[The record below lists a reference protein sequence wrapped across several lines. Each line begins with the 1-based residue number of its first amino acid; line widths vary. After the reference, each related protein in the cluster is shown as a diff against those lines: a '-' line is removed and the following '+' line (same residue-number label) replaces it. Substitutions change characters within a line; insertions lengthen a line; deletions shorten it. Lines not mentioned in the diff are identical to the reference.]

1 MVSLFIFYIFLTIR
15 RTDRTPFGARLRPFS
30 PSRSA
35 FSWTI
40 FPLPCPGLSHPR
52 AVVGPCLALAVT
64 RSPPV
69 CMLSA
74 DTHPLSR
81 LPAVIGF
88 NNRMLLPTLL
98 AACIFG
104 AAAIPGIDVDS
115 PADDRELFRKLEE
128 QTNALAE
135 KGDVAVGR
143 AERLEQCRRGR
154 TDAFRLTARAATG
167 APLAGTEI
175 YRRGAQAAVLIGA
188 SYKCDK
194 CSKWHNTLASGFAV
208 AADGVIAINHHVA
221 ATANA
226 EAMGVMTADG
236 RFFPVR
242 EVLAADKAHDV
253 ALLRVDAKDLAFLP
267 LRDDAP
273 AGTPILCYSHPAST
287 FGCVS
292 EGLITRY
299 FKMNETDRKGS
310 VFMQTTA
317 DYARGSSG
325 GPILDHYGNA
335 VGMVASTSPVFTSP
349 TPHACAG
356 QGCQADDD
364 EPADGAA

>member
-1 MVSLFIFYIFLTIR
+1 MF
-15 RTDRTPFGARLRPFS
+15 
-30 PSRSA
+30 
-35 FSWTI
+35 
-40 FPLPCPGLSHPR
+40 
-52 AVVGPCLALAVT
+52 
-64 RSPPV
+64 
-69 CMLSA
+69 SA
-74 DTHPLSR
+74 DTHRLSR
-81 LPAVIGF
+81 LPAVVGF
-88 NNRMLLPTLL
+88 NARMLLPTLL
-98 AACIFG
+98 AACVFG

-115 PADDRELFRKLEE
+115 PADDRELFRKLEQ

-135 KGDVAVGR
+135 KGGVAVGR
-143 AERLEQCRRGR
+143 AERLEQCKRGR
-154 TDAFRLTARAATG
+154 TDAVRLTARSATG
-167 APLAGTEI
+167 APLEGAEI

-194 CSKWHNTLASGFAV
+194 CSKWHNTLATGFAV
-208 AADGVIAINHHVA
+208 AAEGVIATNHHVA

-273 AGTPILCYSHPAST
+273 AGTPIHCYSHPAST
-287 FGCVS
+287 FGCAS

-299 FKMNETDRKGS
+299 FKMNETDRKGA

-325 GPILDHYGNA
+325 GPILDHHGNA

-349 TPHACAG
+349 TPTHTASMDVKPTTPSQQMVRHNCATARAIL
-356 QGCQADDD
+356 QLTRAQ
-364 EPADGAA
+364 

>member
-1 MVSLFIFYIFLTIR
+1 MF
-15 RTDRTPFGARLRPFS
+15 
-30 PSRSA
+30 
-35 FSWTI
+35 
-40 FPLPCPGLSHPR
+40 
-52 AVVGPCLALAVT
+52 
-64 RSPPV
+64 
-69 CMLSA
+69 SA
-74 DTHPLSR
+74 DTHRLSR
-81 LPAVIGF
+81 LPAVVGF
-88 NNRMLLPTLL
+88 NARMLLPTLL
-98 AACIFG
+98 AACVFG

-115 PADDRELFRKLEE
+115 PADDRELFRKLEQ

-135 KGDVAVGR
+135 KGGVAVGR
-143 AERLEQCRRGR
+143 AERLEQCKRGR
-154 TDAFRLTARAATG
+154 TDAVRLTARTATG
-167 APLAGTEI
+167 APLEGAEI
-175 YRRGAQAAVLIGA
+175 YRRGAQAAVLIGSA
-188 SYKCDK
+188 YKCDK

-208 AADGVIAINHHVA
+208 AADGIIATNHHVA
-221 ATANA
+221 ATTNA

-253 ALLRVDAKDLAFLP
+253 ALLRVDANDLAFLP

-273 AGTPILCYSHPAST
+273 AGTPIHCYSHPAST

-299 FKMNETDRKGS
+299 FKMNETDRKGA

-325 GPILDHYGNA
+325 GPILDHHGNA

-349 TPHACAG
+349 TLTHTPSKDAKPTTPSQQMVRHNCATARAIL
-356 QGCQADDD
+356 QLTRAQ
-364 EPADGAA
+364 

>member
-1 MVSLFIFYIFLTIR
+1 
-15 RTDRTPFGARLRPFS
+15 
-30 PSRSA
+30 
-35 FSWTI
+35 
-40 FPLPCPGLSHPR
+40 
-52 AVVGPCLALAVT
+52 
-64 RSPPV
+64 
-69 CMLSA
+69 MLSA
-74 DTHPLSR
+74 DTHRLSR
-81 LPAVIGF
+81 LPARLCF
-88 NNRMLLPTLL
+88 NARMLLPTLL
-98 AACIFG
+98 AACVFG

-115 PADDRELFRKLEE
+115 PADDRELFRKLEQ

-135 KGDVAVGR
+135 KGDVAIGR
-143 AERLEQCRRGR
+143 SDRLEQCKRTR
-154 TDAFRLTARAATG
+154 TDAVSLTVRSASG
-167 APLAGTEI
+167 APLDGAEI
-175 YRRGAQAAVLIGA
+175 YRRGARAAVLIGS

-208 AADGVIAINHHVA
+208 AADGVIATNHHVA

-349 TPHACAG
+349 TLTHTATKDAKPTTTSQQMVRHNCATARAIL
-356 QGCQADDD
+356 QLTRAK
-364 EPADGAA
+364 

>member
-1 MVSLFIFYIFLTIR
+1 MF
-15 RTDRTPFGARLRPFS
+15 
-30 PSRSA
+30 
-35 FSWTI
+35 
-40 FPLPCPGLSHPR
+40 
-52 AVVGPCLALAVT
+52 
-64 RSPPV
+64 
-69 CMLSA
+69 SA
-74 DTHPLSR
+74 DTYRLSR
-81 LPAVIGF
+81 LPAAAGF
-88 NNRMLLPTLL
+88 NDRMLLPTLL
-98 AACIFG
+98 AACVFG

-115 PADDRELFRKLEE
+115 PADDRELFRKLEQ

-135 KGDVAVGR
+135 KGGVAVGR
-143 AERLEQCRRGR
+143 AERLEQCKRAR
-154 TDAFRLTARAATG
+154 TDAVRLTARSATG
-167 APLAGTEI
+167 APLEGAEI

-194 CSKWHNTLASGFAV
+194 CSKWHNTLATGFAV
-208 AADGVIAINHHVA
+208 AAEGVIATNHHVA

-273 AGTPILCYSHPAST
+273 AGTPIHCYSHPAST

-299 FKMNETDRKGS
+299 FKMNETDRKGA

-325 GPILDHYGNA
+325 GPILDHHGNA

-349 TPHACAG
+349 TLTHTAAKDAKPTTPSQQMVRHNCATARAIL
-356 QGCQADDD
+356 QLTRAQ
-364 EPADGAA
+364 